1 MTDSERPR
9 AAIDSHIARTLPPWR
24 LPERKRME
32 PFSYP
37 ILRRHELA
45 QGGFG
50 PWSSLRRSSVGAT
63 AADAADEAR
72 NAIGQVDEA
81 GKYPSERQRQAAAP
95 ADIPDG
101 RGIFDRRCGELRR
114 SRRGGSRTSR
124 AWALRPSP
132 IWKSNT
138 KNSARTAC
146 CVDTGTSSRRPP
158 TPRIQP
164 QDPIRLFSDRPQ
176 ACRPLCPGLCN
187 VTLKRT
193 LLRSASHAILPP

>member
-63 AADAADEAR
+63 AADAANEAR
-72 NAIGQVDEA
+72 NAIDQVDEA
-81 GKYPSERQRQAAAP
+81 GKYHSERQRQDAAQLISLTAEESSTEDV
-95 ADIPDG
+95 AN
-101 RGIFDRRCGELRR
+101 FVVVVGEDLVPK
-114 SRRGGSRTSR
+114 GH
-124 AWALRPSP
+124 
-132 IWKSNT
+132 
-138 KNSARTAC
+138 
-146 CVDTGTSSRRPP
+146 
-158 TPRIQP
+158 
-164 QDPIRLFSDRPQ
+164 
-176 ACRPLCPGLCN
+176 GL
-187 VTLKRT
+187 
-193 LLRSASHAILPP
+193 